1 MKRRDE
7 VLVGIV
13 ATIAV
18 AVAVTGS
25 LFLARGGLVP
35 GYPVYSMF
43 EWGAGLRAGQ
53 PVLLS
58 GVTVGYVADV
68 DIRRDGHLIVTMR
81 INKRYQIPRT
91 TTARVVPNGVFG
103 DMMVAMMPVVGTVGA
118 EDFAAGDTIPAGPPS
133 TGVGD
138 VLARVDSIGRDLQ
151 ALTRELNREFVT
163 ERGFADLRRTVANA
177 NELIETLGR
186 VAETQ
191 SAELTRTQES
201 LRRVAN
207 AVDSAMVDST
217 VKALAGAAANVG
229 LLATELRTTTAGLD
243 RVLAKLEGSEGT
255 AGMLMN
261 DPGLYADTR
270 ALLVRLDSLAADFQ
284 RNPRKYIKLSIF

>member
-18 AVAVTGS
+18 GVAVTGS

-35 GYPVYSMF
+35 GYPVYSVF

-58 GVTVGYVADV
+58 GVTVGYVGNV
-68 DIRRDGHLIVTMR
+68 DIRREGHLVVTMR
-81 INKRYQIPRT
+81 IQKAYAIPKT
-91 TTARVVPNGVFG
+91 TTARVAPNGVFG
-103 DMMVAMMPVVGTVGA
+103 DMMVAMMPQGMTL
-118 EDFAAGDTIPAGPPS
+118 EDFAPGDTIPSGPAS
-133 TGVGD
+133 VGIGE
-138 VLARVDSIGRDLQ
+138 VLARVDSIGHDLQ

-163 ERGFADLRRTVANA
+163 ERGFSELRRTIASAND
-177 NELIETLGR
+177 LIGTLGK

-191 SAELTRTQES
+191 SAELTRTQEA

-207 AVDSAMVDST
+207 AVDSAAVDST
-217 VKALAGAAANVG
+217 VRALSAAATNVG
-229 LLATELRTTTAGLD
+229 QLATDLRTTTAGLD
-243 RVLAKLEGSEGT
+243 RVLAKLEGTEGS
-255 AGMLMN
+255 AGLLMN
-261 DPGLYADTR
+261 DPGLYRDTR
-270 ALLVRLDSLAADFQ
+270 SLLTRLDSLTADFQ
-284 RNPRKYIKLSIF
+284 KNPRKYIKLSIF